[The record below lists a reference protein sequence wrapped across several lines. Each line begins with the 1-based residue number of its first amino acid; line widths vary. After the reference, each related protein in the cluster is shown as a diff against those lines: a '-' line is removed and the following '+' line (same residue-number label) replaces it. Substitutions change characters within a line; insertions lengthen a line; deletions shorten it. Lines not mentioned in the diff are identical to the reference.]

1 MICQLHLP
9 LFTDEVDIISS
20 SKPYAIAYSPQP
32 SISLP
37 VLLDIDGGDVDKEWI
52 WGWSIST
59 GIKSGKWLKKE
70 LLALI

>member
-52 WGWSIST
+52 GDGVHPLGLEWQV
-59 GIKSGKWLKKE
+59 
-70 LLALI
+70 